1 MKFTKS
7 RVFGAIVLIL
17 AALLIFTG
25 VSGRVADRAGAPLA
39 AAYAQSQEHR
49 QEAERLSATVAA
61 AQEALDRA
69 DKRASDALSEAQD
82 CATQA
87 ANAPGRPRRTA
98 TTTPKPT
105 WARWVR
111 PFWTRSRPA
120 RT

>member
-1 MKFTKS
+1 MKFTRS

-25 VSGRVADRAGAPLA
+25 VSGRVADQAGTPLA

-49 QEAERLSATVAA
+49 QEAERLSAAVAA

-82 CATQA
+82 CVA
-87 ANAPGRPRRTA
+87 
-98 TTTPKPT
+98 
-105 WARWVR
+105 
-111 PFWTRSRPA
+111 SRCV
-120 RT
+120 